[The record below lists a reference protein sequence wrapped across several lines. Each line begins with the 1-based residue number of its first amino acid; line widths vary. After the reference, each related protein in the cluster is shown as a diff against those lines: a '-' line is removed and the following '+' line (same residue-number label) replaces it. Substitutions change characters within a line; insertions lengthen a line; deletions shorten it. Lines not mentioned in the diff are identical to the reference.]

1 MVMKLVQHLEQ
12 EIAKNQDRAVWV
24 VYYNPVCFDLF
35 DASQSLRRYFAA
47 KMDFEDD
54 EKAAAP
60 VGATFDSVIIYQSA
74 TGPQRPPLPA
84 PTPG

>member
-1 MVMKLVQHLEQ
+1 MFLAARLSPGLSAPAQACL
-12 EIAKNQDRAVWV
+12 NFSSPL
-24 VYYNPVCFDLF
+24 YF